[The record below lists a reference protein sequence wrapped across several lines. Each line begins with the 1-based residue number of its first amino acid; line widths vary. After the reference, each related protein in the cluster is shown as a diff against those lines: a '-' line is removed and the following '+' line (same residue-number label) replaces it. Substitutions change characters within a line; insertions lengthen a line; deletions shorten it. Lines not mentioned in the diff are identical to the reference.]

1 MTYETPQALRTALEH
16 RLLNH
21 SQEAGIGLDR
31 LRRRVLFE
39 RIVARLETAEPGRWV
54 LKGGMALEVRVRD
67 AARLTKDIDLGLR
80 DDVPSV
86 TELHERLSDALT
98 LDPVGDDFV
107 LTVAPLVSL
116 GSEQGAPLTWRV
128 KVDAEL
134 AGRHFGRIQLDV
146 SPRSHELQAT
156 DRIQLPNSLDFA
168 GIPATTIEVVEIHRH
183 AAEKFH
189 AMLRDFGDRDNSR
202 VRDLVDLVIL
212 VELDML
218 TPAKVAVMT
227 KDVWTERDGIDPP
240 LELPSLP
247 VSWPTRYER
256 LAADLDLENSTFP
269 AAVALIQRLWAD
281 MFPTKES

>member
-39 RIVARLETAEPGRWV
+39 RILARLETAEPGRWV

-80 DDVPSV
+80 DDVSTV

-98 LDPVGDDFV
+98 VDPVGDDFV

-116 GSEQGAPLTWRV
+116 GSEEGAPLTWRV

-134 AGRHFGRIQLDV
+134 AGKHFGRIQLDV
-146 SPRSHELQAT
+146 SPRPYELQST

-218 TPAKVAVMT
+218 DPATVAART
-227 KDVWTERDGIDPP
+227 KEVWTERDGIDPP

-247 VSWPTRYER
+247 DSWPTRYER
-256 LAADLDLENSTFP
+256 LAADLDLESSTFP
-269 AAVALIQRLWAD
+269 AAEALIQQLWAD

>member
-16 RLLNH
+16 RLLNR
-21 SQEAGIGLDR
+21 SQEAGVGLDR

-39 RIVARLETAEPGRWV
+39 RILVRLETAEPGQWV

-80 DDVPSV
+80 DDVPSAI
-86 TELHERLSDALT
+86 ELHERLSDALAV
-98 LDPVGDDFV
+98 DPDGDDFV
-107 LTVAPLVSL
+107 LTVEPLVSL

-134 AGRHFGRIQLDV
+134 AGKHFGRIQLDV

-168 GIPATTIEVVEIHRH
+168 GIPATTIEIVEIHRH

-212 VELDML
+212 LELDML
-218 TPAKVAVMT
+218 DPATTAART
-227 KDVWTERDGIDPP
+227 KEVWAERDGNEPP
-240 LELPSLP
+240 SSLP
-247 VSWPTRYER
+247 ALPESWPTRYER

-269 AAVALIQRLWAD
+269 AALALVGRLWAD
-281 MFPTKES
+281 MFLTKES